1 VQLEDLVPGVRV
13 SGVLPGVVSIIAV
26 HPYGDS
32 AVAVTFKDS
41 DGEVGQQILYRADE
55 AKLGLAQSSQL
66 SSLTLENSEALA
78 VTSVASYRSAWPAIS
93 RS

>member
-55 AKLGLAQSSQL
+55 AKLGLAGPQP
-66 SSLTLENSEALA
+66 
-78 VTSVASYRSAWPAIS
+78 SVRRRWRGVPA
-93 RS
+93 RG